1 MFPTWEHDGWVFSK
15 VDDDDDDGFSITRET
30 THTTVVYRASSQRCI
45 NVSRINGTRRVASHR
60 NAKFFCPLP
69 LLRPLSPFL
78 LLLVTCSFFVV
89 KQGIFIYFLF
99 FIYLFISLFLISR
112 FLYG

>member
-1 MFPTWEHDGWVFSK
+1 MGLLWK

-69 LLRPLSPFL
+69 SFAPFL
-78 LLLVTCSFFVV
+78 PSFSFS
-89 KQGIFIYFLF
+89 QLAR
-99 FIYLFISLFLISR
+99 SSS
-112 FLYG
+112 

>member
-69 LLRPLSPFL
+69 SFALSPFL
-78 LLLVTCSFFVV
+78 LLLATCSFFVV
-89 KQGIFIYFLF
+89 KQGVFIYFLF
-99 FIYLFISLFLISR
+99 FIYLFISLFLVSR
-112 FLYG
+112 FLHG

>member
-69 LLRPLSPFL
+69 SFAPFL
-78 LLLVTCSFFVV
+78 PSFSF
-89 KQGIFIYFLF
+89 
-99 FIYLFISLFLISR
+99 S
-112 FLYG
+112 

>member
-1 MFPTWEHDGWVFSK
+1 MGLLWK

-45 NVSRINGTRRVASHR
+45 NGTRRVASHR
-60 NAKFFCPLP
+60 NAKFFCPFP

-78 LLLVTCSFFVV
+78 LLLATCSFFVV
-89 KQGIFIYFLF
+89 KQGVFLFIYFLF

-112 FLYG
+112 FLHG

>member
-1 MFPTWEHDGWVFSK
+1 MGLLWK

-69 LLRPLSPFL
+69 LLRPFL
-78 LLLVTCSFFVV
+78 PSFSFS
-89 KQGIFIYFLF
+89 QLAR
-99 FIYLFISLFLISR
+99 SSS
-112 FLYG
+112 